1 MLVLR
6 IVSPEKILFAG
17 EVENVLVPGEVGEFE
32 ILINHAPIISTLV
45 EGRVVYTINS
55 EKKTIMVKGGFVEV
69 KKNVVSLCVEL

>member
-1 MLVLR
+1 MLVLT
-6 IVSPEKILFAG
+6 IVSPEKVLFTG
-17 EVENVLVPGEVGEFE
+17 EVENVLVAGEVGEFE

>member
-1 MLVLR
+1 MLVLT
-6 IVSPEKILFAG
+6 IVSPEKILFKG

-45 EGRVVYTINS
+45 EGRVVYTIDS

>member
-6 IVSPEKILFAG
+6 IVSPEKILFKG

-32 ILINHAPIISTLV
+32 ILINHAPIISTLI

>member
-1 MLVLR
+1 MLVLT
-6 IVSPEKILFAG
+6 IVSPEKILFKG

>member
-6 IVSPEKILFAG
+6 IVSPEKILFKG